1 MKKIKIGKNTISRK
15 NKTYFIADIAANHD
29 GSISRAKKLIR
40 LCAKAGADAAKF
52 QHFKAETIISP
63 KGFKSIGKKSHQS
76 KWKKSVFETYQDASV
91 NFKWTKILR
100 EECLKNNID
109 FMTAPYDL
117 DYVDKVEKYV
127 AAYKIGSGDLN
138 WHRIIKKMSKKKK
151 PMILATGA
159 SNFKEVIETVNLI
172 LKINKNLILMQCNTN
187 YSNEEKNF
195 QNINLNV
202 LKTYKKKFGDRVIL
216 GLSDHTPGHST
227 VLGAVALGARVVEKH
242 FTENNNRN
250 GPDHKFSMNFETW
263 RDMIKE
269 TRRLENSLGNGI
281 KEVEKN
287 EKLTSHIQRRSFY
300 ALKTIPKGKK
310 ISLKSIFPLRPFLKN
325 SFSPDQEKILIGKK
339 AKKTIKLN
347 ECIKKNLVH

>member
-1 MKKIKIGKNTISRK
+1 M
-15 NKTYFIADIAANHD
+15 
-29 GSISRAKKLIR
+29 
-40 LCAKAGADAAKF
+40 
-52 QHFKAETIISP
+52 
-63 KGFKSIGKKSHQS
+63 
-76 KWKKSVFETYQDASV
+76 
-91 NFKWTKILR
+91 
-100 EECLKNNID
+100 
-109 FMTAPYDL
+109 
-117 DYVDKVEKYV
+117 
-127 AAYKIGSGDLN
+127 
-138 WHRIIKKMSKKKK
+138 
-151 PMILATGA
+151 
-159 SNFKEVIETVNLI
+159 
-172 LKINKNLILMQCNTN
+172 
-187 YSNEEKNF
+187 
-195 QNINLNV
+195 
-202 LKTYKKKFGDRVIL
+202 
-216 GLSDHTPGHST
+216 SDHTPGHST

-287 EKLTSHIQRRSFY
+287 EKFTSHIQRRSFY
-300 ALKTIPKGKK
+300 ALKTIPQGKK